1 MKGRVVVDRELCK
14 GCGLCVS
21 FCPREVLE
29 LASEVNSKGYRIAR
43 SSHPENCTG
52 CAICAQV
59 CPDIAI
65 MVWQSK
71 DSKEAM

>member
-1 MKGRVVVDRELCK
+1 MKGRVEIHLEACK

-21 FCPREVLE
+21 FCPKDVLE

-43 SSHPENCTG
+43 SRHPEDCTG
-52 CAICAQV
+52 CAICALV